1 VLPPP
6 GGTPHGPETVV
17 ADLGGTLGR
26 HPGRGH
32 MHIDLLSE
40 GDGEVTESLTD
51 HLDRYARAQGGSSIA
66 VPNVM
71 WMSSVAPVSCGARRP
86 WSE

>member
-1 VLPPP
+1 
-6 GGTPHGPETVV
+6 
-17 ADLGGTLGR
+17 
-26 HPGRGH
+26 

-40 GDGEVTESLTD
+40 GDGEVTESLAD
-51 HLDRYARAQGGSSIA
+51 HLDDRYARAQGGNGVA

-71 WMSSVAPVSCGARRP
+71 WMGSAAPVSCGARRP